1 MSDNTE
7 LRKQDNLPVG
17 AEDEMFGFEE
27 ARQEDNVIP
36 RIKVVNALSPER
48 KEKLA
53 EEGDLVN
60 SLSREVIPAGSRF
73 IPVKMYYSNIWWNPE
88 RGDDQRMFC
97 RSADGRIGVPADGGS
112 LVCESCKNNQFD
124 NTKQGK
130 EAQPECTM
138 YMNFLGFFVGNPSPV
153 VLSFAKTNYNE
164 GKKLYSMAKS
174 MMKSIWTY
182 NYELSSKMVSK
193 NGNEWYIITAK
204 MGTENTPEDK
214 AFATNLY
221 KVFEKVMLNV
231 DYEDTAA
238 FAGTSNVDEQTA
250 AEI

>member
-7 LRKQDNLPVG
+7 VRTQNNLPVNTN
-17 AEDEMFGFEE
+17 DEMLGFEE

-97 RSADGRIGVPADGGS
+97 RSADGRIGIPADGGT
-112 LVCESCKNNQFD
+112 LVCADCKKNQFD
-124 NTKQGK
+124 NSKQGK

-138 YMNFLGFFVGNPSPV
+138 YMNFLGFFEGNPAPV
-153 VLSFAKTNYNE
+153 VLSFSKTNYNE

-174 MMKSIWTY
+174 MMKSIWNY
-182 NYELSSKMVSK
+182 NYELGSKMISK
-193 NGNEWYIITAK
+193 NGNDWYIITAK
-204 MGTENTPEDK
+204 MGSENTPEDK
-214 AFATNLY
+214 AFAANLF
-221 KVFEKVMLNV
+221 KVFEKSMLNV

-238 FAGTSNVDEQTA
+238 FTGSSNIDEQTA